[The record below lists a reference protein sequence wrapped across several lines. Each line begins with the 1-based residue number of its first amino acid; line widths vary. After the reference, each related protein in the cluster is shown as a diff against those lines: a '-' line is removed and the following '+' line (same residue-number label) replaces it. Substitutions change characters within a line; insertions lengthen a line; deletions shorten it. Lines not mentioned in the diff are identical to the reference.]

1 MTKKE
6 LLRKRILTRLR
17 EQPERLRRLKSQRIA
32 RKLHRLPEYREAR
45 AILCY
50 ADFDGEVETRAILEE
65 ALAGR
70 KKVFVPVVADRA
82 RRHLVVAQ
90 IKDLGKDLAHRGHY
104 GIPHPLKLSS
114 REISLKQ
121 LDLVILPGVAFDRSG
136 RRLGRGGGYF
146 DRFLPK
152 VPVRVPRVGLAFKFQ
167 VVKQLPS
174 EAHDQPVSKVLT
186 E

>member
-50 ADFDGEVETRAILEE
+50 ADFDGEVETRLILEE

-70 KKVFVPVVADRA
+70 KKVFVPVVTDRA
-82 RRHLVVAQ
+82 RRHMVVAQ
-90 IKDLGKDLAHRGHY
+90 IKDLEADLAHKGPY
-104 GIPHPLKLSS
+104 GIPHPLALSS
-114 REISLKQ
+114 REIALKT
-121 LDLVILPGVAFDRSG
+121 LDLILLPGVAFVRQG
-136 RRLGRGGGYF
+136 KQLGRGGGYF
-146 DRFLPK
+146 DRFLSR
-152 VPVRVPRVGLAFKFQ
+152 VPSGVPRVGLAFRFQ
-167 VVKQLPS
+167 KVERLPR
-174 EAHDQPVSKVLT
+174 EEHDQPVQRVIT
-186 E
+186 D